1 LSITKKIETTRMN
14 ASMLLLSALQSG
26 DESRFIAVLDSIEIN
41 DLISMRDPTTDATLL
56 HVAAD
61 RSLERAIDALLGGKF
76 KNSSLVRAQTRE
88 GNIALHFAVR
98 KSGACAAQLLAAW
111 PESLNFLCVNRES
124 PLLYACNAACRSSV
138 ALLVSDAFRANV
150 NWFHVAKSG
159 RNCLVALVCASV
171 KSEMSSDAI
180 ECIRTIFDNLDD
192 SARRGLLLW
201 TERSRS
207 HSILHTVVNSLA
219 VSALPFILDLASTL
233 GIAKQL
239 LAKTDSA
246 GRTALEV
253 VRDARAQLHTQ
264 LTSASP
270 DVQRRFNDALTI
282 NLALERKQREL
293 ETEIAVSSTTTIEET
308 PILTAVA
315 DEPVVI
321 VKPPKAPK
329 APKPPKQPKPAK
341 APKAVVA
348 TPAPAPKKKQ
358 PPAPVVAK
366 AKPIAS
372 SAVDI
377 EPGDGWVVVGN
388 KAARTTRTVAEPTSN
403 AVEKSEPIA
412 EEVEPTVPLSPP
424 VESDSSVDSLYE
436 QCVELVNARSALAS
450 SLDVLPH
457 HVLGDLAEL
466 SMAQIECVEAI
477 LESLRHDANQAKM
490 AIVHR
495 LLSIQR
501 RQ

>member
-207 HSILHTVVNSLA
+207 HSICTLWSIRSLFRHCHSFSISRRRSVSPNSSWPRPIRLVVLRSRLCA
-219 VSALPFILDLASTL
+219 M
-233 GIAKQL
+233 
-239 LAKTDSA
+239 
-246 GRTALEV
+246 
-253 VRDARAQLHTQ
+253 H
-264 LTSASP
+264 
-270 DVQRRFNDALTI
+270 
-282 NLALERKQREL
+282 
-293 ETEIAVSSTTTIEET
+293 
-308 PILTAVA
+308 
-315 DEPVVI
+315 
-321 VKPPKAPK
+321 
-329 APKPPKQPKPAK
+329 
-341 APKAVVA
+341 
-348 TPAPAPKKKQ
+348 
-358 PPAPVVAK
+358 
-366 AKPIAS
+366 
-372 SAVDI
+372 
-377 EPGDGWVVVGN
+377 
-388 KAARTTRTVAEPTSN
+388 
-403 AVEKSEPIA
+403 
-412 EEVEPTVPLSPP
+412 
-424 VESDSSVDSLYE
+424 
-436 QCVELVNARSALAS
+436 ARSCT
-450 SLDVLPH
+450 
-457 HVLGDLAEL
+457 L
-466 SMAQIECVEAI
+466 S
-477 LESLRHDANQAKM
+477 
-490 AIVHR
+490 
-495 LLSIQR
+495 
-501 RQ
+501 